1 MPGAGRRWGVAVWV
15 VAVQSHTQGWQPVLS
30 MDFHQARSW
39 RRLVDP
45 MWKGGRMDGWVGE
58 WVGGWMGGWVGGWVD
73 GGMDGW
79 LRWPRINREPSSCVC
94 ELQGGPGP
102 PAGSIPVLVA
112 TCGLRWGSDSASM
125 PHGHSWEGGWGAR
138 ERVGESD
145 NKVGRGTVLAF
156 RCALYGLFM
165 IYFISIHFMQFISC
179 IVGCFT
185 THTPSSIKHVALG
198 RQYARLPCLQ

>member
-1 MPGAGRRWGVAVWV
+1 MD
-15 VAVQSHTQGWQPVLS
+15 GW
-30 MDFHQARSW
+30 
-39 RRLVDP
+39 
-45 MWKGGRMDGWVGE
+45 MDGWVDG
-58 WVGGWMGGWVGGWVD
+58 WVDGWIDGRVGGWVD

-112 TCGLRWGSDSASM
+112 TCGLRLSSDSASM

-165 IYFISIHFMQFISC
+165 IYSFHFISC
-179 IVGCFT
+179 VVGCFT